1 MYGIRPDDKR
11 PEAAAFLG
19 LMADQERNL
28 RGIARGI
35 ADDARYFWRM
45 DFKLSEAPPSP
56 AWPEGIEVQPLVAS
70 EGERRFYAT
79 LEEAFSDHWGNVP
92 VSFASGKKRRMRHGF
107 DPGIWFLAVAD
118 GKPTGAAISSISE
131 GVGCA
136 NSLGVRRPW
145 RKCGLGLALL
155 QHAVG
160 EFHRRGLR
168 RVALGVDSASPTG
181 TTRLYERA
189 GLTVAQQHA
198 TYAKKLRRGIDLT
211 DADDEE

>member
-1 MYGIRPDDKR
+1 MPLAP
-11 PEAAAFLG
+11 PETRVVVNNWINALNRDACTL
-19 LMADQERNL
+19 LERE
-28 RGIARGI
+28 GYEP
-35 ADDARYFWRM
+35 ARYFWRM

-79 LEEAFSDHWGNVP
+79 LEEAFSDHWGHVP

-118 GKPTGAAISSISE
+118 SEPAGAAISSISE

-198 TYAKKLRRGIDLT
+198 TYAKKLRRGIELT